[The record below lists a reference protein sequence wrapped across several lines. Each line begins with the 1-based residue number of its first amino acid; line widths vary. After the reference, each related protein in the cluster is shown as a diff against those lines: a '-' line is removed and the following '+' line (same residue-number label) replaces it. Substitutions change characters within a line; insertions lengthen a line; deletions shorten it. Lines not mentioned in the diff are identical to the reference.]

1 MLPGSQTNHSLAWV
15 GSRCLTSRDLRHST
29 TSGFLCFSGVL
40 YAPPSCESDRVS
52 LNFFFSST
60 ATFDQFFNAPHQQ
73 KAAKLVESCPESCGA
88 LGDWLTPLGAL
99 FAAHWLFRVL
109 AGAHSRWLHLIRPG
123 MLSIWMSQ
131 GVSANDAIDM
141 SDLPTSIEHL
151 LVPGSRSADDG
162 REGRSVWLSPE
173 IASRKVYA
181 FRRRCRRRLSL
192 R

>member
-1 MLPGSQTNHSLAWV
+1 MLLQAASQIE
-15 GSRCLTSRDLRHST
+15 CLSI
-29 TSGFLCFSGVL
+29 FFFF
-40 YAPPSCESDRVS
+40 
-52 LNFFFSST
+52 FFFSST